1 MYILDSVLHR
11 YVSNAPVPQEEE
23 GEEPDYLSWLDEE
36 QGAISDKD
44 ALSPNADSRGIHPS
58 SRKDIVHVLKL
69 QLEEAN
75 DHNQMIQDEM
85 IKLKSQWEV
94 LARERDAKLES
105 ELQQRLVEAT
115 ERLELEEKV
124 EASWAEIKQYQDT
137 LQHSQDQLHSAQV
150 KVSTKFRVIFSLFE

>member
-1 MYILDSVLHR
+1 M
-11 YVSNAPVPQEEE
+11 
-23 GEEPDYLSWLDEE
+23 
-36 QGAISDKD
+36 
-44 ALSPNADSRGIHPS
+44 
-58 SRKDIVHVLKL
+58 LKL

-85 IKLKSQWEV
+85 MKLKSQWEV

-137 LQHSQDQLHSAQV
+137 LQQSQDQLHSAQV
-150 KVSTKFRVIFSLFE
+150 KVSTKFGVIFLTFGELI

>member
-1 MYILDSVLHR
+1 M
-11 YVSNAPVPQEEE
+11 
-23 GEEPDYLSWLDEE
+23 
-36 QGAISDKD
+36 
-44 ALSPNADSRGIHPS
+44 
-58 SRKDIVHVLKL
+58 LKL

-137 LQHSQDQLHSAQV
+137 LQQSQDQLHSAQV